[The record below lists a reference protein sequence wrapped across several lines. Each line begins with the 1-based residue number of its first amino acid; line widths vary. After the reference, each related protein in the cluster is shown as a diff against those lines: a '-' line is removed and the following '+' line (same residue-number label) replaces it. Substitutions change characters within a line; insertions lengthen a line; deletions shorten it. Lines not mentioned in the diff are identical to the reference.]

1 MHLPI
6 VGITMGD
13 PTGIGPEI
21 IVKAFAR
28 DDLFQVCRPV
38 VLGDPGVLAK
48 TLRMLRVDMA
58 PAQLGLEVCD
68 GVPAE
73 GYRPGKIPVV
83 PLSRLDADA
92 LEFGRPDRACGKA
105 MVTYVEQA
113 VEWLRG
119 GTLDAMTTCPINKQA
134 MNEAGHPFAGHTE
147 LLAHLAGVPSVAM
160 MFVSSRWK
168 VVLVTIH
175 VALQEVPALITAG
188 LVLSKIKMAD
198 EGLRNF
204 FGIDRPRIAVLGLN
218 PHCGE
223 GGLLGKEE
231 EREILP
237 AVRAAQSQG
246 LNAEGPFPAD
256 SFFTLSGHRGTF
268 DAVVS
273 MYHDQGLIAMK
284 MVDAREAVN
293 VTLGLPFIRTSVA
306 HGTAYD
312 IAGRG
317 VADPTNLIHATRA
330 AANLSKLRRKRY

>member
-1 MHLPI
+1 
-6 VGITMGD
+6 
-13 PTGIGPEI
+13 
-21 IVKAFAR
+21 
-28 DDLFQVCRPV
+28 
-38 VLGDPGVLAK
+38 
-48 TLRMLRVDMA
+48 
-58 PAQLGLEVCD
+58 
-68 GVPAE
+68 
-73 GYRPGKIPVV
+73 
-83 PLSRLDADA
+83 
-92 LEFGRPDRACGKA
+92 

-175 VALQEVPALITAG
+175 VALQEVPALITAD
-188 LVLSKIKMAD
+188 LVLSKIKMTD

-223 GGLLGKEE
+223 EGLLGKEE
-231 EREILP
+231 EKEILP

-256 SFFTLSGHRGTF
+256 SFFNLSASSSF
-268 DAVVS
+268 DGVVA
-273 MYHDQGLIAMK
+273 MYHDQGLIPIK
-284 MVDAREAVN
+284 MFGFERSVN
-293 VTLGLPFIRTSVA
+293 FTLGLPFIRTSVG

-312 IAGRG
+312 IAGKG
-317 VADPTNLIHATRA
+317 LADPNNLINAVLLA
-330 AANLSKLRRKRY
+330 SNLAKLKKKD